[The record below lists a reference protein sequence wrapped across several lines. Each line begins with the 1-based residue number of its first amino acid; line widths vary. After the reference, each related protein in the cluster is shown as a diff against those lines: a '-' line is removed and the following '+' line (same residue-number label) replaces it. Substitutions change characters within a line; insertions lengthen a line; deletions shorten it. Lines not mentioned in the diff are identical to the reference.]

1 MPLVATEALQ
11 QLPAVILPRLI
22 KMFGSTTPAMLA
34 DIRQHAHT
42 GNLIE
47 LGKAAHK
54 LKGSCVSLGA
64 VPMGDICKTLQ
75 HKGESGD
82 ASGIN
87 TLVAEL
93 ETLYPATLQ
102 ALEQAV

>member
-11 QLPAVILPRLI
+11 QLPAAILPRLI
-22 KMFGSTTPAMLA
+22 QLFGSTTPAMLA
-34 DIRQHAHT
+34 DIRQHAHS

-64 VPMGDICKTLQ
+64 VQMGDICKTLQ
-75 HKGESGD
+75 GKGESGD
-82 ASGIN
+82 ANGVKALI
-87 TLVAEL
+87 VEL
-93 ETLYPATLQ
+93 DAIYPATLQ
-102 ALEQAV
+102 ALQQAL